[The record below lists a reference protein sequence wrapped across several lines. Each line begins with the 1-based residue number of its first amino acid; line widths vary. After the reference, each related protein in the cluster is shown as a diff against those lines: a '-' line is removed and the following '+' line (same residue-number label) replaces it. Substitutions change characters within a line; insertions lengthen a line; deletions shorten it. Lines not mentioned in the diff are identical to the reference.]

1 MCNYSEFLIE
11 QGMEK
16 GMEKGIKKGRKE
28 GMKKGM
34 EKGMEKGKLDFLE
47 QLEADHFSDI
57 QIMRLLRVNATQLK
71 SLRKKLTERKQSAMI
86 SD

>member
-11 QGMEK
+11 Q
-16 GMEKGIKKGRKE
+16 
-28 GMKKGM
+28 
-34 EKGMEKGKLDFLE
+34 GMEKGKLDFLE

-71 SLRKKLTERKQSAMI
+71 SLRKKLTERKQSAMM